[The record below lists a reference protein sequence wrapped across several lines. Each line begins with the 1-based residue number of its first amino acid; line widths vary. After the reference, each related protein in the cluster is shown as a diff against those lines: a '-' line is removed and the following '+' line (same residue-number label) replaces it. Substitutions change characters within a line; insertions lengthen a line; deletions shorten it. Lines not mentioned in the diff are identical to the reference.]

1 MAWARVQVHCAAAVV
16 LGALVFIA
24 HHHSNRCAQRDAKLR
39 AGLDL
44 YSVLF
49 VSRGRQGA
57 LPGTAAGHLRLD
69 VVLGEL
75 HAWRTAVD
83 DTANGAAVRLAIA
96 GGC

>member
-1 MAWARVQVHCAAAVV
+1 MAGTRVPVHCAAAVV

-24 HHHSNRCAQRDAKLR
+24 HHHSNWCAQRDTKLR

-44 YSVLF
+44 YSVLL

-57 LPGTAAGHLRLD
+57 LSGTAAGHLGLD

-75 HAWRTAVD
+75 HARRAAVD
-83 DTANGAAVRLAIA
+83 NTADGAAVRLAIA